1 MERNEENEGQ
11 VKDISKFFSLN
22 EQEPRAGFKRKDV
35 FSRKIMDFECWQDI
49 RKEMTFEGQDMA
61 LKFWRV
67 NEGEIEMG
75 ISSSERQIHFLLL
88 SPMQLLS

>member
-35 FSRKIMDFECWQDI
+35 FSRKIMDFEC
-49 RKEMTFEGQDMA
+49 
-61 LKFWRV
+61 
-67 NEGEIEMG
+67 
-75 ISSSERQIHFLLL
+75 
-88 SPMQLLS
+88 